1 MNVLFKIHS
10 TAVANKRIR
19 KISRTE
25 IFRVLISSDRKCDAI
40 LEIVYSATV
49 PLSLTKITASI
60 KNEEIL
66 QLQRAAYVAIY
77 SNNNYVKYKIP
88 HYSTGTNE
96 NVARNYNR
104 G

>member
-1 MNVLFKIHS
+1 MFFSKYI
-10 TAVANKRIR
+10 VANKRIR
-19 KISRTE
+19 KVSRTE

-40 LEIVYSATV
+40 LEIVYSATG

-77 SNNNYVKYKIP
+77 SNNNYVKYHIIP
-88 HYSTGTNE
+88 Q
-96 NVARNYNR
+96 ARMR
-104 G
+104 TWRAITIDDD

>member
-1 MNVLFKIHS
+1 MFFSKYI
-10 TAVANKRIR
+10 VANKRIR
-19 KISRTE
+19 KVSRTE

-77 SNNNYVKYKIP
+77 SNNNYHVKYHIIP
-88 HYSTGTNE
+88 Q
-96 NVARNYNR
+96 ARMR
-104 G
+104 TWRAITIDDD